1 MIGAVNLYR
10 SYRMAYPATSP
21 SAGDDAIGRT
31 DSSPPSRALSVAN
44 SVPASQ
50 VPLAAT
56 TRQEEDAWTTTILI
70 RNIHCASCVSYIQ
83 ETLHDFGPAIYE
95 VDTSVLSQKTRI
107 VHKHSISTTL
117 ICHHL
122 FDAGFEVYS
131 ALTLDDR
138 GRKMQELDYAGPS
151 ETWLEAATN
160 VGRSPQVGSSSNRST
175 SCLGL
180 PPVTKRNKHLQ
191 TCLACQKDEVH
202 VAEKGAKPAAHRDS
216 DVDDTSQGPCAST
229 IDAPDEKAIV
239 GDHVVD
245 IDPDQ
250 STHKATLSIGGMTC
264 ASCTA
269 AITNGIRELPFV
281 DTINV
286 TLMTNSAQV
295 IFKGRDNLNVVLEK
309 VDDLGY
315 DCTLESCS
323 AIDSPKQ
330 NELTSVT
337 ENRRTVMLRIDGM
350 YCEHCPPLIMDCI
363 ASKFTSS
370 ISIDKLPTLKD
381 PIITLTYTP
390 QAPTFTVRS
399 IVTEINSLNDSFS
412 TKFYHPPSIE
422 ERSHAMQVHEQHRLL
437 IRLFLSFI
445 IAIPTLLIGVVWTSL
460 VPSTSAI
467 RTFFEQPIR
476 QVTRAE
482 WSLFICA
489 TPVYFFAGD
498 VFHLRAFTEI
508 RALWSRRSR
517 VPILRRFYRFGS
529 MNLLISAGTSVAYIS
544 SLAILIVGA
553 TTSSN
558 RSSSGSTYFDTVVF
572 LTFFILIGRF
582 IEAYSKA
589 KTGDAVS
596 MLGKLRPTEAL
607 LVTSDGLEASTFK
620 GFGDVGATLPAA
632 RTTAKVNVD
641 FLEAGD
647 IILVPHGS
655 SPPADGVVQSGS
667 TKFDESSLTG
677 ESRVVGK
684 APGEKIFAGTV
695 NIDSPIYMKIS
706 EVHGSSM
713 LDQIVAVVREGQ
725 TKRAPVERVADILT
739 GYFVPLITLL
749 AILTFI
755 CWFLLGQSG
764 TLSRNY
770 LTGQQGGWGFWSL
783 EFAIAVFVVACP
795 CGIGLAAPT
804 ALFVGGGLAA
814 KNGILVRGGGEA
826 FQEASDLDAV
836 VFDKTGTLTEG
847 GDLKVTDHY
856 MLAEG
861 GEIEIAWSIIKLL
874 EEKSSHPFSRAI
886 LQLATAQLH
895 ADIQVDS
902 ITEHPGLG
910 LQGTFTFPTSSTDP
924 ENADLVTYEAALGSE
939 SFLATLGPTPPALT
953 YFTTQT
959 LSTWKS
965 HSKSVA
971 LLALRRIPSSRTSNP
986 RVPTP
991 WTLTTVLAISDRI
1004 RASAIHVIN
1013 RLRTHHNLSVYMLT
1027 GDNPTTAHAVAQAL
1041 GIPVANVIAGVLPAE
1056 KAAKIKWL
1064 QEHCP
1069 RRSHTQWWRGKFRN
1083 ADAGASKAKAKV
1095 AFVGD
1100 GINDA
1105 PALATA
1111 TVSIAIGS
1119 GSDIALSSSS
1129 FILLSS
1135 DLTSLLTLLDLSKRV
1150 FRRVKFNFAWAVG
1163 YNLVLVPVAA
1173 GVLFWVNGGGWR
1185 LGPVWASAAM
1195 AASSVSVV
1203 MSSLALRWRVRDL
1216 FAWVGGKGEAG
1227 RA

>member
-1 MIGAVNLYR
+1 MD
-10 SYRMAYPATSP
+10 S
-21 SAGDDAIGRT
+21 SADYDAIGPI
-31 DSSPPSRALSVAN
+31 DSTLSCREPSVAD

-50 VPLAAT
+50 VPLAVVSTHDGNAL
-56 TRQEEDAWTTTILI
+56 TTTILI

-83 ETLHDFGPAIYE
+83 EVLRNFRPAIYE
-95 VDTSVLSQKTRI
+95 VDTGVLSQTTQV
-107 VHKHSISTTL
+107 VHQPSTSATQ
-117 ICHHL
+117 ICQYL
-122 FDAGFEVYS
+122 SDAGFEVYS
-131 ALTLDDR
+131 AVTMDAR
-138 GRKMQELDYAGPS
+138 GKKMQELDFAGTS
-151 ETWLEAATN
+151 ETWLEIATSTP
-160 VGRSPQVGSSSNRST
+160 RFPQAGSSSSRST
-175 SCLGL
+175 SCLEL
-180 PPVTKRNKHLQ
+180 PGMSKRKKHLQ
-191 TCLACQKDEVH
+191 TCLACQKDEIHDLKKNVRPTVH
-202 VAEKGAKPAAHRDS
+202 GAS
-216 DVDDTSQGPCAST
+216 DVEKTSARSCCST
-229 IDAPDEKAIV
+229 VDVPEEKATV

-245 IDPDQ
+245 MDPDQ
-250 STHKATLSIGGMTC
+250 SAYQAALSIGGMTC
-264 ASCTA
+264 ASCTR
-269 AITNGIRELPFV
+269 AITNGLRELPFV

-286 TLMTNSAQV
+286 TLMTNSAHV
-295 IFKGRDNLNVVLEK
+295 TFTGRDNLDAILEK

-315 DCTLESCS
+315 DCILESCA
-323 AIDSPKQ
+323 AIDPPKQ
-330 NELTSVT
+330 NELTIVT
-337 ENRRTVMLRIDGM
+337 DNRRTVMLRIDGM
-350 YCEHCPPLIMDCI
+350 YCEHCPPRIEDCI
-363 ASKFTSS
+363 MSKFASS
-370 ISIDKLPTLKD
+370 ITIDKMPTIKD

-390 QAPTFTVRS
+390 GAPTFTIRS
-399 IVTEINSLNDSFS
+399 IITVINSLNDSFS
-412 TKFYHPPSIE
+412 TIFYHPPSIE

-437 IRLFLSFI
+437 IRLLLSFI
-445 IAIPTLLIGVVWTSL
+445 VAIPTFLIGVVWTSL
-460 VPSTSAI
+460 VPSASAI
-467 RTFFEQPIR
+467 RSFFDQPIWLG

-489 TPVYFFAGD
+489 TPVYFFAAD
-498 VFHLRAFTEI
+498 VFHLRATTEI
-508 RALWSRRSR
+508 RALWSRKSK

-544 SLAILIVGA
+544 SLALLIVGA

-558 RSSSGSTYFDTVVF
+558 RSSHVSTYFDTVVF

-607 LVTSDGLEASTFK
+607 LVKPNSLEGLASRGDEDVAATS
-620 GFGDVGATLPAA
+620 PAA
-632 RTTAKVNVD
+632 TTTEKVNVD

-655 SPPADGVVQSGS
+655 SPPADGIVHTGS

-677 ESRVVGK
+677 ESRAVEK
-684 APGEKIFAGTV
+684 APGEKVFAGTV
-695 NIDSPIYMKIS
+695 NVENPISMKIT

-725 TKRAPVERVADILT
+725 TRRAPVERVADILT
-739 GYFVPLITLL
+739 GYFVPIITLL
-749 AILTFI
+749 AIITFI
-755 CWFLLGQSG
+755 IWFSLGQSG
-764 TLSRNY
+764 LLSKNY
-770 LTGQQGGWGFWSL
+770 LTSQQGGWAFWSL

-847 GDLKVTDHY
+847 GDLKVTDHE

-861 GEIEIAWSIIKLL
+861 EEIGVTWSIIKAL
-874 EEKSSHPFSRAI
+874 EETSSHPIARAI
-886 LQLATAQLH
+886 LQLATAQSQ
-895 ADIQVDS
+895 AAIQVNS

-910 LQGTFTFPTSSTDP
+910 LQGIFTFQFSSTDP
-924 ENADLVTYEAALGSE
+924 DKAEMATYEAALGSE
-939 SFLATLGPTPPALT
+939 SFLSTLGPTPPALT

-971 LLALRRIPSSRTSNP
+971 LLALRRIPSSPARISQ
-986 RVPTP
+986 VPTP
-991 WTLTTVLAISDRI
+991 WTLTTLLATTDPI
-1004 RASAIHVIN
+1004 RASAIHVTD
-1013 RLRTHHNLSVYMLT
+1013 RLRTHHNLSIYMLT
-1027 GDNPTTAHAVAQAL
+1027 GDNPTTAHAVAQTL

-1064 QEHCP
+1064 QDHCP
-1069 RRSHTQWWRGKFRN
+1069 RRSRKQWWRRH
-1083 ADAGASKAKAKV
+1083 GARAEEEKAKV

-1203 MSSLALRWRVRDL
+1203 VSSLALRWRVGGL
-1216 FAWVGGKGEAG
+1216 LVAWGGGKGKGKGKGG

>member
-1 MIGAVNLYR
+1 MAETGAN
-10 SYRMAYPATSP
+10 
-21 SAGDDAIGRT
+21 
-31 DSSPPSRALSVAN
+31 
-44 SVPASQ
+44 
-50 VPLAAT
+50 
-56 TRQEEDAWTTTILI
+56 
-70 RNIHCASCVSYIQ
+70 
-83 ETLHDFGPAIYE
+83 
-95 VDTSVLSQKTRI
+95 
-107 VHKHSISTTL
+107 
-117 ICHHL
+117 
-122 FDAGFEVYS
+122 
-131 ALTLDDR
+131 
-138 GRKMQELDYAGPS
+138 
-151 ETWLEAATN
+151 
-160 VGRSPQVGSSSNRST
+160 
-175 SCLGL
+175 
-180 PPVTKRNKHLQ
+180 
-191 TCLACQKDEVH
+191 
-202 VAEKGAKPAAHRDS
+202 PAAHRDS
-216 DVDDTSQGPCAST
+216 DVDDTSPRSCSST
-229 IDAPDEKAIV
+229 FDAPDEKSMV
-239 GDHVVD
+239 GYHLVD
-245 IDPDQ
+245 IDPERL
-250 STHKATLSIGGMTC
+250 TYKATLSIGGMTC
-264 ASCTA
+264 ASCTT
-269 AITNGIRELPFV
+269 AITNGLRELPFV

-295 IFKGRDNLNVVLEK
+295 ILKGRDNLDAILEK

-315 DCTLESCS
+315 DCTLESCV
-323 AIDSPKQ
+323 AVDSTKQ
-330 NELTSVT
+330 YELTNVT

-350 YCEHCPPLIMDCI
+350 YCEHCPPRVVDCI
-363 ASKFTSS
+363 ASKFAGS

-390 QAPTFTVRS
+390 EAPTFTIRS
-399 IVTEINSLNDSFS
+399 IIAEIDSLDDSFS

-422 ERSHAMQVHEQHRLL
+422 ERSYAMQVHEQHRLL

-445 IAIPTLLIGVVWTSL
+445 VAIPTLLIGVVWTSL

-467 RTFFEQPIR
+467 RTFFDQPIWSG

-498 VFHLRAFTEI
+498 VFHLRAVAEI

-529 MNLLISAGTSVAYIS
+529 MNLLISAGTSVAYVS

-553 TTSSN
+553 TTSSD

-596 MLGKLRPTEAL
+596 ILGKLRPTEAL
-607 LVTSDGLEASTFK
+607 LVTPDALEGSIS
-620 GFGDVGATLPAA
+620 GDPEVVGATLPAA
-632 RTTAKVNVD
+632 KTTGKVNVD

-655 SPPADGVVQSGS
+655 SPPADGVVHSGS

-677 ESRVVGK
+677 ESRAVEK
-684 APGEKIFAGTV
+684 ALGEKIFAGTV
-695 NIDSPIYMKIS
+695 NIDNPVYMKIS

-739 GYFVPLITLL
+739 GYFVPVITLL
-749 AILTFI
+749 AISTFI
-755 CWFLLGQSG
+755 IWFSLGQSG
-764 TLSRNY
+764 ALSRNY
-770 LTGQQGGWGFWSL
+770 LTGQQGGWAFWSL

-847 GDLKVTDHY
+847 GDLKVTDY
-856 MLAEG
+856 EMLAEG
-861 GEIEIAWSIIKLL
+861 REIEMAWSIIRAL
-874 EEKSSHPFSRAI
+874 EETSSHPIARAI
-886 LQLATAQLH
+886 LDLATARPQ
-895 ADIQVDS
+895 ADIQVGS

-910 LQGTFTFPTSSTDP
+910 LQGTFTFPSSSTDP

-939 SFLATLGPTPPALT
+939 SFLSILGPTPPALT
-953 YFTTQT
+953 YFPTQT

-971 LLALRRIPSSRTSNP
+971 LLALRRIPSSPTSDP
-986 RVPTP
+986 QPPTP
-991 WTLTTVLAISDRI
+991 WTLTTILATSDPI

-1013 RLRTHHNLSVYMLT
+1013 RLRTHHNLLVYMLT
-1027 GDNPTTAHAVAQAL
+1027 GDNHTTAHAVAQTL

-1064 QEHCP
+1064 QENCP
-1069 RRSHTQWWRGKFRN
+1069 RRSRAQWWRGKFRKS
-1083 ADAGASKAKAKV
+1083 DAGESKAKAKV

-1111 TVSIAIGS
+1111 TVSIAVGS

-1150 FRRVKFNFAWAVG
+1150 FRRVKFNFAWAVA
-1163 YNLVLVPVAA
+1163 YNLILVPIAA
-1173 GVLFWVNGGGWR
+1173 GLLFWVNG
-1185 LGPVWASAAM
+1185 
-1195 AASSVSVV
+1195 
-1203 MSSLALRWRVRDL
+1203 
-1216 FAWVGGKGEAG
+1216 
-1227 RA
+1227 

>member
-1 MIGAVNLYR
+1 MALPAVY
-10 SYRMAYPATSP
+10 P
-21 SAGDDAIGRT
+21 SAGSDAIGR
-31 DSSPPSRALSVAN
+31 SGSRPPSRGLSVTNAV
-44 SVPASQ
+44 SASQ
-50 VPLAAT
+50 VPLAAKT
-56 TRQEEDAWTTTILI
+56 TQEEAAWTTTILI
-70 RNIHCASCVSYIQ
+70 RNIHCSSCVSHIQ
-83 ETLHDFGPAIYE
+83 EILHDFGPAIYE
-95 VDTSVLSQKTRI
+95 VDTSVLSQRTRI
-107 VHKHSISTTL
+107 VHKHTISATL
-117 ICHHL
+117 ICQQL
-122 FDAGFEVYS
+122 VDAGFELHNAV
-131 ALTLDDR
+131 TLDDR
-138 GRKMQELDYAGPS
+138 CRKMRELDFAGPS
-151 ETWLEAATN
+151 ETWLEVATN
-160 VGRSPQVGSSSNRST
+160 AGRSAQVGSSSNRYT

-180 PPVTKRNKHLQ
+180 PGLPKRNKHLQ
-191 TCLACQKDEVH
+191 SCLACQKDEAH
-202 VAEKGAKPAAHRDS
+202 MFEKGVKPTVRGDS
-216 DVDDTSQGPCAST
+216 DMGDTSRRSCCST
-229 IDAPDEKAIV
+229 VDAPDEKATV

-245 IDPDQ
+245 MDPDRM
-250 STHKATLSIGGMTC
+250 TYKATLSIGGMTC
-264 ASCTA
+264 ASCTS
-269 AITNGIRELPFV
+269 AITNGLRELPFM

-295 IFKGRDNLNVVLEK
+295 IFRGRDNLDAILEK

-315 DCTLESCS
+315 DCTLESYVP
-323 AIDSPKQ
+323 IDSRKQ
-330 NELTSVT
+330 NVLNNVT

-350 YCEHCPPLIMDCI
+350 YCEHCPPRIVDCLV
-363 ASKFTSS
+363 SKFASS

-381 PIITLTYTP
+381 PVVTLTYTP
-390 QAPTFTVRS
+390 DAPTFTIRS
-399 IVTEINSLNDSFS
+399 IITEINSLSDSFS
-412 TKFYHPPSIE
+412 TKSYHPPSIE
-422 ERSHAMQVHEQHRLL
+422 ERSHDMQIHEQHRLL
-437 IRLFLSFI
+437 VRLFLSFI
-445 IAIPTLLIGVVWTSL
+445 VAIPTLLIGVVWTSL
-460 VPSTSAI
+460 LPSTSAI
-467 RTFFEQPIR
+467 RTFFDQPIWSG

-498 VFHLRAFTEI
+498 VFHLRAIAEI

-558 RSSSGSTYFDTVVF
+558 SSSNGSTYFDTVVF

-607 LVTSDGLEASTFK
+607 LVTPDALEGSTSR
-620 GFGDVGATLPAA
+620 DSQVVGATLPAA
-632 RTTAKVNVD
+632 KATEKVNVD

-647 IILVPHGS
+647 IILIPHGS
-655 SPPADGVVQSGS
+655 SPPADGVLHSGS

-677 ESRVVGK
+677 ESRTMEK
-684 APGEKIFAGTV
+684 APGDKIFAGTV
-695 NIDSPIYMKIS
+695 NIDNPVYLRIS

-739 GYFVPLITLL
+739 GYFVPIITLL
-749 AILTFI
+749 AIMTFI
-755 CWFLLGQSG
+755 IWFSLGQSG
-764 TLSRNY
+764 VLSRNY
-770 LTGQQGGWGFWSL
+770 LAGQQGGWAFWSL

-847 GDLKVTDHY
+847 GDLKVTDHE
-856 MLAEG
+856 MLVEG
-861 GEIEIAWSIIKLL
+861 VEIEIAWSIIKAL
-874 EEKSSHPFSRAI
+874 EETSSHPIARAI
-886 LQLATAQLH
+886 LQLATAQPH
-895 ADIQVDS
+895 ADIQVGS

-910 LQGTFTFPTSSTDP
+910 LQGRFTFQSSPTGP
-924 ENADLVTYEAALGSE
+924 EKTDLVTYEAALGSE
-939 SFLATLGPTPPALT
+939 FFLSTLSPTPPAIT

-971 LLALRRIPSSRTSNP
+971 LLALRRIPSSLTSNP
-986 RVPTP
+986 QIPTP
-991 WTLTTVLAISDRI
+991 WTLTTILATSDPI
-1004 RASAIHVIN
+1004 RASAIHVIH
-1013 RLRTHHNLSVYMLT
+1013 RLRTHHNLAIYMLT
-1027 GDNPTTAHAVAQAL
+1027 GDNPVTAHAVAQTL
-1041 GIPVANVIAGVLPAE
+1041 SIPVANVIAGVLPAE

-1064 QEHCP
+1064 QETCP
-1069 RRSHTQWWRGKFRN
+1069 RRSRTPWWRRSHN
-1083 ADAGASKAKAKV
+1083 ATVERETNSKAKV

-1119 GSDIALSSSS
+1119 GSDIALSASS
-1129 FILLSS
+1129 FILLTS
-1135 DLTSLLTLLDLSKRV
+1135 DLSSLLTLLDLSKRV
-1150 FRRVKFNFAWAVG
+1150 FRRVKFNFAWAVA

-1173 GVLFWVNGGGWR
+1173 GVLFAVRGGGWR

-1203 MSSLALRWRVRDL
+1203 VSSLALRWRVGDL
-1216 FAWVGGKGEAG
+1216 LGWARGKGKG
-1227 RA
+1227 RGG